1 MAMRLVANVRAVLHH
16 SLQNN
21 KNNNNKKAQHNSLD
35 QDRFPVEVVQAVL
48 FNARDSL

>member
-16 SLQNN
+16 SLQV
-21 KNNNNKKAQHNSLD
+21 NKKAQHNSLD
-35 QDRFPVEVVQAVL
+35 QDRFSVEVVQAVL